1 MKLTRLALA
10 CAVALLLSAAAFAQN
25 VIRPVPSPDLS
36 KLSKAEAAELVEMR
50 AEFDRSKMTMVGEPL
65 AKAYSLL
72 ASSYV
77 QAGLYDA
84 ADVALANA
92 IVVTP
97 EDARWIYLR
106 GMLARMRNQTAQANE
121 LLEQALRLDRKYLPM
136 RIAVIEG
143 RLTAGDIEGAR
154 QIAEQAGAEGK
165 DNAMLASLRGR
176 IALRQGRAAEA
187 LSAINEALRLDPAA
201 DQLYAVQADIF
212 AAQGNTANAN
222 TARAKAGTTAVKQLD
237 TLLAGFLGARAI
249 SVPVAGQPVP
259 TNGGA
264 GGDDACPRR
273 AF

>member
-1 MKLTRLALA
+1 MTRLALA
-10 CAVALLLSAAAFAQN
+10 GAVALLLSAAAFAQN

-36 KLSKAEAAELVEMR
+36 NLSKTEAAQLVEMR

-72 ASSYV
+72 ASSYA
-77 QAGLYDA
+77 QAGLLDA

-143 RLTAGDIEGAR
+143 RLTAGDAEGAR
-154 QIAEQAGAEGK
+154 QIA
-165 DNAMLASLRGR
+165 D
-176 IALRQGRAAEA
+176 
-187 LSAINEALRLDPAA
+187 
-201 DQLYAVQADIF
+201 
-212 AAQGNTANAN
+212 
-222 TARAKAGTTAVKQLD
+222 
-237 TLLAGFLGARAI
+237 
-249 SVPVAGQPVP
+249 
-259 TNGGA
+259 
-264 GGDDACPRR
+264 
-273 AF
+273 